1 MAAPR
6 AIDGP
11 NGRTLTVREGGDP
24 GGVPV
29 LIHHGTPSSSLLYEP
44 HVRDAAERGIRLI
57 AYDRPGY
64 GNSTRDPG
72 RAVADCAADV
82 TAICD
87 ALGIERLC
95 TWGVSGGGPHVL
107 ATAALLP
114 DRVAAA
120 AALASVAPIDA
131 NGLDFTAGMGEA
143 NVESFNASR
152 AGGEQHRAQHQL
164 ELDGVRGATPEQFLE
179 AWSSII
185 GPADREVLTQGL
197 VEFALESIA
206 AGIEPSSDGWFDDD
220 LVFGKPWGFELSA
233 IEVPVL
239 VWQGE
244 QDKFVPLAHGVWLA
258 EHIPGAEA
266 RLTAED
272 GHLTIL
278 ERRTGEIHEWLL
290 ARFND

>member
-1 MAAPR
+1 MNSPR

-11 NGRTLTVREGGDP
+11 KGRTLTLREGGDP

-44 HVRDAAERGIRLI
+44 HLRDAAERGIRLI
-57 AYDRPGY
+57 SYDRPGY
-64 GNSTRDPG
+64 GGSTRDPG

-82 TAICD
+82 AAICD

-107 ATAALLP
+107 ASAALLP
-114 DRVAAA
+114 ERVAAA

-131 NGLDFTAGMGEA
+131 EGLEFTAGMGEM
-143 NVESFNASR
+143 NVESFNAAR
-152 AGGEQHRAQHQL
+152 AGREQHRAQHEL
-164 ELDGVRGATPEQFLE
+164 EVEGVRAATPEQFLE

-185 GPADREVLTQGL
+185 GPADRELLTTSF
-197 VEFALESIA
+197 VEFALESIG
-206 AGIEPSSDGWFDDD
+206 AGIEPSSAGWFDDD
-220 LVFGKPWGFELSA
+220 LVYVKPWGFDVAS

-239 VWQGE
+239 VWHGE
-244 QDKFVPLAHGVWLA
+244 QDKFVPFAHGVWLA
-258 EHIPGAEA
+258 AQIPGVEA

-278 ERRTGEIHEWLL
+278 ERRIGELHDWLVE
-290 ARFND
+290 RFHD

>member
-1 MAAPR
+1 MSERR
-6 AIDGP
+6 AVDGP
-11 NGRTLTVREGGDP
+11 NGRALTVREGGDP

-29 LIHHGTPSSSLLYEP
+29 LIHHGTPSSSLLYAP

-57 AYDRPGY
+57 SYDRPGY
-64 GNSTRDPG
+64 GGSTRDPG

-82 TAICD
+82 AAVCD

-131 NGLDFTAGMGEA
+131 EGLEFTAGMGEA

-152 AGGEQHRAQHQL
+152 SGEERHRAQHEL
-164 ELDGVRGATPEQFLE
+164 ELGGVRRATVEHFLE

-185 GPADREVLTQGL
+185 GPADREALTGDL

-206 AGIEPSSDGWFDDD
+206 AGIEPASDGWFDDD
-220 LVFGKPWGFELSA
+220 LVFVKPWGFELAS

-239 VWQGE
+239 VWHGV
-244 QDKFVPLAHGVWLA
+244 QDKFVPFAHGVWLA
-258 EHIPGAEA
+258 EHIPGVEA
-266 RLTAED
+266 RLTTED

-278 ERRTGEIHEWLL
+278 EHRTGEVHEWLL